1 MIMVQVLYIMSYL
14 DIIMKNPFQLMREG
28 FKDIKKRQPIFSKR
42 TDLLQSV
49 RQDLAMWLAILEDLD
64 NQYREYPNS
73 YYPFTD

>member
-1 MIMVQVLYIMSYL
+1 MKL
-14 DIIMKNPFQLMREG
+14 IIAVDLT
-28 FKDIKKRQPIFSKR
+28 KKRQLVFSKR

-73 YYPFTD
+73 YYPFTDSSCL